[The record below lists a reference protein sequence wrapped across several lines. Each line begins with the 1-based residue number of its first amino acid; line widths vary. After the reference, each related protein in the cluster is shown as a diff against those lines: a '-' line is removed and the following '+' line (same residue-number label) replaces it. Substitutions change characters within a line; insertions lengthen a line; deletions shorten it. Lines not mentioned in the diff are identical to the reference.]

1 MYKIDWKITI
11 DDKTLSLL
19 DSVEIKTDIDSLMD
33 TAVIKLPSTVF
44 NKYLKDIESI
54 VRGQKVEIWLGYDG
68 ELNKEFSGYI
78 RSVERDFSG
87 LVINLENEL
96 YLFSLA
102 PMEDKVYEKPS
113 VKTILEAVLKA
124 VETPLK
130 LECQFDFSFDKFTVK
145 TATVLDVLKAVQSE
159 CKCSMYV
166 KDGVFYVVSP
176 FLTTSET
183 KTVKYDTSKNIMA
196 DGYSL
201 KYKDKAD
208 RKFKVIVKGKNK
220 DGKEIENKPT
230 GEGGGDTITFDYKG
244 IATQEMV
251 DTIAENIYNAKS
263 YSGYDG
269 SFQAWFLPI
278 ISKGDSAEI
287 YDQDDPERNGRYFVK
302 AVETSCSSGGITRKI
317 TVGKRL

>member
-1 MYKIDWKITI
+1 
-11 DDKTLSLL
+11 
-19 DSVEIKTDIDSLMD
+19 
-33 TAVIKLPSTVF
+33 
-44 NKYLKDIESI
+44 
-54 VRGQKVEIWLGYDG
+54 
-68 ELNKEFSGYI
+68 
-78 RSVERDFSG
+78 
-87 LVINLENEL
+87 
-96 YLFSLA
+96 
-102 PMEDKVYEKPS
+102 MEDKVYEKPS
-113 VKTILEAVLKA
+113 VKTILEAVLNA

-130 LECQFDFSFDKFTVK
+130 LECQFDFSFDKFTVNNA
-145 TATVLDVLKAVQSE
+145 TALDVLKAIQSE
-159 CKCSMYV
+159 CHCSMYI

-176 FLTTSET
+176 FLVVDSA
-183 KTVKYDTSKNIMA
+183 KVVKYDTSKNIMA
-196 DGYSL
+196 EGYSL

-208 RKFKVIVKGKNK
+208 RKVKVVVKGKAK
-220 DGKEIENKPT
+220 DGKEIECKPT
-230 GEGGGDTITFDYKG
+230 GEGGGDTITFEYKG